1 MKRIL
6 AACIVAAGVVAVAD
20 DVAWPSDFWTNVT
33 NHEQAV
39 QARVSSVPEQTLAS
53 AMGPVIAT
61 VPGTLA
67 VAYDSIL
74 IRVLASNGIAFDS
87 VSEAGIALSFR

>member
-1 MKRIL
+1 MKKIATVFL
-6 AACIVAAGVVAVAD
+6 SAAMAVVCAA
-20 DVAWPSDFWTNVT
+20 DVDWPVDFWTNVT

-39 QARVSSVPEQTLAS
+39 QARVSSAPAQTLAS

-61 VPGTLA
+61 TPGTLA

-87 VSEAGIALSFR
+87 ASEAGIALSFR